1 MLSDTEIVD
10 LCSCPDCVR
19 VRTDLMALIERY
31 RGALENIVGIG
42 GNLPDERLATRTGPN
57 DAAHRGLM
65 YCSARQFAHAALF
78 PDPAAEEGKP

>member
-31 RGALENIVGIG
+31 RGALTRIDNLTFNMGGIAIG
-42 GNLPDERLATRTGPN
+42 I
-57 DAAHRGLM
+57 AHV
-65 YCSARQFAHAALF
+65 ALF
-78 PDPAAEEGKP
+78 PDPAAEEGT